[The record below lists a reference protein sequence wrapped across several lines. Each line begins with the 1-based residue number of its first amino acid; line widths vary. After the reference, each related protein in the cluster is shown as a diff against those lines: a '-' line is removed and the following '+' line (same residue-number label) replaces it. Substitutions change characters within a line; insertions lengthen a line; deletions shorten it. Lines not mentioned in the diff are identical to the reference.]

1 MPVEDIE
8 RVLEDV
14 TKDSSQGPADQS
26 PSVSMGA
33 RHRRVGIICLGMAV
47 GMLGMAYAAVPLY
60 RMFCQV
66 TGFGGTTQVASAPA
80 EKVLAQ
86 TITMRFDANV
96 SRDLPWAFQPVEHTM
111 EVHLGETKLASYRA
125 TNTSDHPVTG
135 TAVFNVTPESAG
147 QFFNK
152 LECFC
157 FTEQRL
163 EPGQSVDM
171 PVSFFV
177 DPEIVNDADAG
188 RLSEITLSYTFY
200 PVKNP
205 SQSAQAPKETPAQ
218 GG

>member
-1 MPVEDIE
+1 MNVTNDTDDRPSE
-8 RVLEDV
+8 RPTGTEAAA
-14 TKDSSQGPADQS
+14 K
-26 PSVSMGA
+26 
-33 RHRRVGIICLGMAV
+33 HRRVGLICLAVAV

-66 TGFGGTTQVASAPA
+66 TGFAGTTQVASAPS
-80 EKVLAQ
+80 EKVLAR

-96 SRDLPWAFQPVEHTM
+96 SRDLPWSFQPVEHTM
-111 EVHLGETKLASYRA
+111 DVRLGETKLASYRA
-125 TNTSDHPVTG
+125 TNTSDRAVTG

-147 QFFNK
+147 RFFNK

-157 FTEQRL
+157 FTEQKL

-177 DPEIVNDADAG
+177 DPEIINDPDAG

-205 SQSAQAPKETPAQ
+205 SQSAQVAPEKLKA
-218 GG
+218 GGG